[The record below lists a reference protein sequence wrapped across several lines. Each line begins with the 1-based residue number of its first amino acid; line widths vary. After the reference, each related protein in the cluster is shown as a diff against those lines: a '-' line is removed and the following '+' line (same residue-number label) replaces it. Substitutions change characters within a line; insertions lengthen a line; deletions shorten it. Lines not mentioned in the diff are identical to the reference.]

1 MRMAER
7 FRGFL
12 PVVIDLETGGFDPH
26 VNPILEMAA
35 VEVRFEG
42 GRLMPGDSWVRA
54 VRPFPGGVLE
64 PAALKVTGIDPADPD
79 RQALSEAEALKQM
92 FAGVRRALK
101 REGCHRAVMVAHN
114 AAFDQ
119 QFLHR
124 AISRVEAKRS
134 PFHPFTFIDTASLA
148 AVTYGHTVL
157 SEACNRAD
165 IVFDASRAHSALYD
179 AQRTAELFC
188 AVVNAWEYKVLPDS
202 TSEAAGIE
210 NAT

>member
-35 VEVRFEG
+35 VEVRFEA
-42 GRLMPGDSWVRA
+42 GRLMRGDSWVRA

-124 AISRVEAKRS
+124 AIARVEAKRS

-179 AQRTAELFC
+179 AQRTADLFC

-202 TSEAAGIE
+202 TSETADIE
-210 NAT
+210 NAK